1 MKFFYRVMM
10 LVAIAATVANYGCKQ
25 REINDLSQPS
35 VAVTYSLIDG
45 AWQMVEWQGKP
56 LAEGLYLYVEFDRTE
71 QHFEMWENIGSMYA
85 RNTTGSF
92 RIEQDEYDRYI
103 LCGTYDYGV
112 GDWNDEYEVT
122 ATSENEMIWRST
134 TTQEVS
140 IYHRIEAIPEL

>member
-1 MKFFYRVMM
+1 M

-25 REINDLSQPS
+25 CEINDLSQPS

-92 RIEQDEYDRYI
+92 RIEHDEYDRYI
-103 LCGTYDYGV
+103 LSGTYDYGV

>member
-1 MKFFYRVMM
+1 M

-25 REINDLSQPS
+25 REINDLNQPS

-103 LCGTYDYGV
+103 LSGTYDYSV

>member
-1 MKFFYRVMM
+1 M
-10 LVAIAATVANYGCKQ
+10 LVAIAATVVNYGCKQ

-140 IYHRIEAIPEL
+140 IYRRIEAIPEL

>member
-1 MKFFYRVMM
+1 M

-140 IYHRIEAIPEL
+140 IYRRIEAIPEL

>member
-1 MKFFYRVMM
+1 M

-85 RNTTGSF
+85 RNTKGSF

>member
-1 MKFFYRVMM
+1 M

-71 QHFEMWENIGSMYA
+71 QQFEMWENIGSMYA

-140 IYHRIEAIPEL
+140 IYRRIEAIPEL